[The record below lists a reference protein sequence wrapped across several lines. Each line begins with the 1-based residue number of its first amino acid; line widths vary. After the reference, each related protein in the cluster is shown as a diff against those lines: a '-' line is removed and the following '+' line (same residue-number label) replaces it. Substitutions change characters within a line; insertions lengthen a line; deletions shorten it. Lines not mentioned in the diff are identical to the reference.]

1 MNACSHCLLISYVM
15 STVSSCTSR
24 IVSRCRYA
32 LIIVPLIHCSLSSVA
47 HGFMSFRQELIRSS
61 LYCFR

>member
-1 MNACSHCLLISYVM
+1 M
-15 STVSSCTSR
+15 STVSSSTSR

-61 LYCFR
+61 LYRFR